1 MRYSNSATAAGHS
14 GSDRV
19 GRRERPRLRQPVGVV
34 FGVAVGGEQDASGAG
49 PHLSAGERQR
59 CERLARARPVPLEV
73 LEEPELHLD
82 GQPRVGLARIVAHAP
97 QHLLVHRPRLVEAAL
112 ARHLGGEGAARR
124 GIVRVGLDHRP
135 EDLLSFLG
143 APALEKHRSQQ
154 AAGGPIL
161 GPAAGQV
168 ARLRFGFRELPGAR
182 EIEDDALGDRG
193 VGRIAALQVAQDLE
207 RLVELVLLFVEIDEG
222 RGDLA
227 VPAVG
232 LVERAVDLLGLARAP
247 GLGLGL
253 GGQALDHGL
262 IGELRKLVEHRRGF
276 GCAVGGEQRAG
287 EADRASD
294 VRRREPP
301 GGREVLDRGV
311 EPRGI
316 LLGRGEVEGAEQAL
330 CLRER
335 GVETYGLAR
344 LLLGLRD
351 DVQVA
356 KKLGVLETHDRVVR
370 HLLEHLPVER
380 ERFLVS
386 PLRDGGARGEEG
398 LSAGREARLSNGL
411 CRRSGIRR
419 LARR

>member
-1 MRYSNSATAAGHS
+1 MRFSISSYM
-14 GSDRV
+14 
-19 GRRERPRLRQPVGVV
+19 
-34 FGVAVGGEQDASGAG
+34 
-49 PHLSAGERQR
+49 
-59 CERLARARPVPLEV
+59 
-73 LEEPELHLD
+73 
-82 GQPRVGLARIVAHAP
+82 
-97 QHLLVHRPRLVEAAL
+97 RPRLVEAAL

-135 EDLLSFLG
+135 EDLLPFLG
-143 APALEKHRSQQ
+143 APALEQHRGQQ

-161 GPAAGQV
+161 GPAAGEV
-168 ARLRFGFRELPGAR
+168 ARRRFGFRELPGAG
-182 EIEDDALGDRG
+182 EIEHDALGDRG
-193 VGRIAALQVAQDLE
+193 VRRIAPLQVAQNLE

-227 VPAVG
+227 VSGVG
-232 LVERAVDLLGLARAP
+232 LVEGAVDFLGLARAP

-276 GCAVGGEQRAG
+276 GGAIGGEQRAG
-287 EADRASD
+287 EADGASD

-301 GGREVLDRGV
+301 GGREMLDRGV
-311 EPRGI
+311 EPRRV
-316 LLGRGEVEGAEQAL
+316 LFGRGEVEGAEQPL
-330 CLRER
+330 RLRER
-335 GVETYGLAR
+335 GVETNGLAR

-370 HLLEHLPVER
+370 HLREHLPVER

-398 LSAGREARLSNGL
+398 LSARGEARLSNGL

-419 LARR
+419 LARRRGLPTVLTAPWRARPRPPARG